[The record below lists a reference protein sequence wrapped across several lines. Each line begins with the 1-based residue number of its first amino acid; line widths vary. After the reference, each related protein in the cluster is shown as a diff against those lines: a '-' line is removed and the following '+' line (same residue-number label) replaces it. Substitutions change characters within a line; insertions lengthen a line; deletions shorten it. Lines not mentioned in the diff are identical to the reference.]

1 MILGEGCFY
10 SMDCNETGL
19 NNNIIVCGGS
29 GSGKTMSI
37 SEPRLL
43 ETKTSSLVATVTK
56 RRIVKKYK
64 PLFKERG
71 YEILDLNYVNPLE
84 SNCGYDPLEYVE
96 SYHDITFLAESI
108 VKADPHKEKSN
119 ADPYWD
125 KAAISLLSALIAYI
139 LMTKE
144 NATFVD
150 VLKLLDSL
158 EVDNQGETI
167 RTSLDSRFEYIA
179 SKKPGCFAVSCYKSF
194 SCLPARTAGCVYGT
208 LNTTIDTIFTPDL
221 RKMLVKKKK
230 IDFKKMASKKTIL
243 FVTTSAVN
251 PTLNCFINMFYA
263 QIFKQLFEYA
273 EQCPNGMLPVPVHV
287 LCDDFATGSRILNFT
302 EYISIF
308 REKRISVTLLLQS
321 ESQLEQMYGSGNAT
335 TIINNCD
342 SYIYLGGMDLKT
354 AQNMSLRLNRP
365 LEDILYMPIG
375 QEVVIRR
382 GQRPIIT
389 RRYDIQKN
397 ELYQE
402 ITKEYNRQL
411 KAAER
416 ERTNRNLST
425 LKEDEK

>member
-1 MILGEGCFY
+1 
-10 SMDCNETGL
+10 
-19 NNNIIVCGGS
+19 
-29 GSGKTMSI
+29 
-37 SEPRLL
+37 
-43 ETKTSSLVATVTK
+43 
-56 RRIVKKYK
+56 
-64 PLFKERG
+64 
-71 YEILDLNYVNPLE
+71 
-84 SNCGYDPLEYVE
+84 
-96 SYHDITFLAESI
+96 
-108 VKADPHKEKSN
+108 
-119 ADPYWD
+119 
-125 KAAISLLSALIAYI
+125 
-139 LMTKE
+139 
-144 NATFVD
+144 
-150 VLKLLDSL
+150 
-158 EVDNQGETI
+158 
-167 RTSLDSRFEYIA
+167 
-179 SKKPGCFAVSCYKSF
+179 
-194 SCLPARTAGCVYGT
+194 
-208 LNTTIDTIFTPDL
+208 
-221 RKMLVKKKK
+221 
-230 IDFKKMASKKTIL
+230 
-243 FVTTSAVN
+243 
-251 PTLNCFINMFYA
+251 MFYA

-411 KAAER
+411 KAAE
-416 ERTNRNLST
+416 
-425 LKEDEK
+425 KEQIEIYQY